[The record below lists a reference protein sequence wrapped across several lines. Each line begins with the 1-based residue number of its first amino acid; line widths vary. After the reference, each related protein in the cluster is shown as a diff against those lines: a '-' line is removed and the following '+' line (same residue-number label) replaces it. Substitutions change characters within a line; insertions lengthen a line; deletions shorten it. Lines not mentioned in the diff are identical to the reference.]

1 MCFFGCVFWWVFYC
15 QPWLQGVRLS
25 GHFLNSIM
33 WYASITNATEYQ
45 GNTTVLDSQI
55 NGTISYTPPILR
67 VGEEGV
73 LNITVP
79 QVITFFYL
87 LGYTWLLNSDGPCRT
102 SQEFSDS
109 GCGTATSWYSIAI
122 LLRRVAPGSLGVSGI
137 GIFETDHCP
146 CTFYITWHQVPCID
160 YSV

>member
-1 MCFFGCVFWWVFYC
+1 MTNLIWSQHFVAFEATSTFKALVGGRNITFLPNLEEEEKRAGPLASTIPIGQWA
-15 QPWLQGVRLS
+15 QSSSSDDQSHLLQGVRLS

-79 QVITFFYL
+79 QV
-87 LGYTWLLNSDGPCRT
+87 
-102 SQEFSDS
+102 
-109 GCGTATSWYSIAI
+109 
-122 LLRRVAPGSLGVSGI
+122 
-137 GIFETDHCP
+137 FEVIQIK
-146 CTFYITWHQVPCID
+146 FN
-160 YSV
+160 

>member
-1 MCFFGCVFWWVFYC
+1 
-15 QPWLQGVRLS
+15 
-25 GHFLNSIM
+25 M

-79 QVITFFYL
+79 QVTFFI
-87 LGYTWLLNSDGPCRT
+87 
-102 SQEFSDS
+102 FS
-109 GCGTATSWYSIAI
+109 
-122 LLRRVAPGSLGVSGI
+122 
-137 GIFETDHCP
+137 
-146 CTFYITWHQVPCID
+146 
-160 YSV
+160 